1 MTATDSPAVAAPS
14 SEAANE
20 AETRLYHSATRDSL
34 TGLPNRHYFR
44 DAAERALLLASRQQ
58 SPVTVL
64 AVDVDDFDG
73 LIAAHGQPVAD
84 AVLQRLA
91 VLLED
96 RFRRSDLI
104 ARLFGASFAVLLP
117 GAGHRNALL
126 LAENLRAAVE
136 AGDAAGDGS
145 PRITISVGVAVAA
158 PDNQAALDPLLDLAD
173 DAMRAA
179 KAAGRN
185 RVVEA

>member
-14 SEAANE
+14 TEAASE
-20 AETRLYHSATRDSL
+20 AETRLYHNATRDSL

-73 LIAAHGQPVAD
+73 LIATHGQAVAD
-84 AVLQRLA
+84 AALQRLGI
-91 VLLED
+91 LLED

-104 ARLFGASFAVLLP
+104 ARLIGATFAVLLP
-117 GAGHRNALL
+117 GSGHRNALL
-126 LAENLRAAVE
+126 LAETLRAAVE
-136 AGDAAGDGS
+136 ADTDPGRPA
-145 PRITISVGVAVAA
+145 ITVSVGVAVAA